1 MEQSEEPTII
11 IYNEDAKT
19 VKPNFKPNK
28 KLNFEVASMEDKDT
42 PLEDSAKGETTEDT
56 ISKEE
61 IAKEILIEEI
71 WKVFEKEE
79 SAERCSDIKKE
90 VVIKDEE
97 TDDDTDD
104 EDDDDVIEIKRPHIV
119 IEVSSD
125 ESDSNADFISLT
137 PYRDAQPLK
146 RCRTG
151 ISQSLQPRA
160 KTARKEATKT
170 KIKKVTK
177 KSYLENPFIRDLRKY
192 FYIIDIP
199 VREQIKVWL
208 YTIQTRPEYSLKV
221 LVCRVCNLD
230 FAAGDLLRK
239 HFAKHVVTSGKHQCQ
254 VCLLRF
260 QTVNELKAHS
270 MRLHVWSYR
279 CRGCRKEFTNR
290 DVAKFHQI
298 IGCDIANTNP
308 PNDLTILSI
317 SLQGENKPWAAT
329 CDKID

>member
-19 VKPNFKPNK
+19 SHTVKPNFIPNK
-28 KLNFEVASMEDKDT
+28 TLNFDVPSMEDK
-42 PLEDSAKGETTEDT
+42 ETTEDT
-56 ISKEE
+56 MSKEE
-61 IAKEILIEEI
+61 IAKEILKEEI
-71 WKVFEKEE
+71 WKVFKEEE
-79 SAERCSDIKKE
+79 SAIKNE
-90 VVIKDEE
+90 VIKDEE
-97 TDDDTDD
+97 NTDDTDD

-137 PYRDAQPLK
+137 PYKDAQPLK

-151 ISQSLQPRA
+151 ISQSLQPRP
-160 KTARKEATKT
+160 KYARKEAIKT
-170 KIKKVTK
+170 KIKKVMK

-230 FAAGDLLRK
+230 FAAGNLLRK
-239 HFAKHVVTSGKHQCQ
+239 HFAKHVVTSGKHQCN

-270 MRLHVWSYR
+270 MRLHVWFYR
-279 CRGCRKEFTNR
+279 CRGCRKEFNNR

-308 PNDLTILSI
+308 PNDLPILSI
-317 SLQGENKPWAAT
+317 SLQGEDKPWAAT